1 MNADLVWPLAIV
13 GTAAVWVAIT
23 VVADWLHRRRQ
34 RQRPTWWEQEH
45 RQRQVERERSESE
58 PHIWNH

>member
-1 MNADLVWPLAIV
+1 VSADLVWPLAIV

-34 RQRPTWWEQEH
+34 RRRPMWWEQEH
-45 RQRQVERERSESE
+45 RHRQVERERSESE